1 MTPPGAG
8 ISCAAS
14 GSQPVP
20 PPREK
25 EVDEIVWDPLEHPD
39 LGRPRQIAGDALCGD
54 LAVPPPARGGA
65 TLSSSARAKAAST
78 PSVVLVRWV
87 TAASGS
93 SMASR

>member
-8 ISCAAS
+8 NLLRSERISTRGTS
-14 GSQPVP
+14 VTG
-20 PPREK
+20 EK

-65 TLSSSARAKAAST
+65 
-78 PSVVLVRWV
+78 VHLVELGPGKGGIDLRW
-87 TAASGS
+87 
-93 SMASR
+93 RW